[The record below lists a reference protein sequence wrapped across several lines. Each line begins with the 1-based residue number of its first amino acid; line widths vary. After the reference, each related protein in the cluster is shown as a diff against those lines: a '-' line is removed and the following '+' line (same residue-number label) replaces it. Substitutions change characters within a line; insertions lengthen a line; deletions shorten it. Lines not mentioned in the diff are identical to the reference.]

1 MKRRKEYIWI
11 IAITG
16 ISVLLL
22 FQLLLV
28 KRLHQLDRN
37 RFCER
42 IEMAIKQGI
51 PHLNI
56 NQGLIRS
63 KDKNFVGYDSKTNK
77 LTVIIKDKKYVFN
90 IDADELSEREFLE
103 RVYYDV
109 SNTRW
114 SAFHL
119 DSLVRD
125 NVRGDYHTVPLKIV
139 IRDSLGKSIDEAGN
153 LKSVLGEK
161 PCFGPVPLGYVTGR
175 TLEAYYY
182 FPFINFL
189 YHESDRMVMTGALFV
204 LLVFFICF
212 LIRTIRVERKMAN
225 AREEFMHIVVHNLQS
240 PVDFVRRV
248 AYEIRNRSQYPYSE
262 RQEALYNELKE
273 RLDMMGGGIRRLL
286 THSVGLY
293 GMHLEKSSLN
303 LREIVSRIVAQYQT
317 LSGKSIDEE
326 YDGPDISLM
335 ADPVHLSE
343 AIANLVENAVKYTGE
358 DARIT
363 VKCGVK
369 GKYVYIVVAD
379 NGPGIPEKEMHRIF
393 RKYYRASGSQK
404 GFGLGLNYVW
414 KVVEAHNG
422 KIEVKNKSGCE
433 FTIILPWKK
442 G

>member
-1 MKRRKEYIWI
+1 MERRKEYTWI
-11 IAITG
+11 IAIICISALLFFQLILVTRLYQLEKNHFYDKFYEKVKSG
-16 ISVLLL
+16 IS
-22 FQLLLV
+22 QLNISLV
-28 KRLHQLDRN
+28 KN
-37 RFCER
+37 RKYE
-42 IEMAIKQGI
+42 
-51 PHLNI
+51 
-56 NQGLIRS
+56 
-63 KDKNFVGYDSKTNK
+63 KNFIAYDCTLNK
-77 LTVIIKDKKYVFN
+77 VSVEVKGIKYCFIDKDRTEKEII
-90 IDADELSEREFLE
+90 E

-109 SNTRW
+109 TYKKW

-358 DARIT
+358 DARII

-414 KVVEAHNG
+414 KVVAAHNG